1 MYPEANSKTSMRMH
15 WEISKNVAF
24 GYRNNEIEIYK
35 QLVYVAIGFRV
46 HYMSLEKPLH
56 MTMLRQCMP
65 NPSSSQVKL
74 LL

>member
-35 QLVYVAIGFRV
+35 QLVYVADVFGNFPVHTHGGFAIGFRV

-56 MTMLRQCMP
+56 MTIM
-65 NPSSSQVKL
+65 
-74 LL
+74 

>member
-24 GYRNNEIEIYK
+24 G
-35 QLVYVAIGFRV
+35 
-46 HYMSLEKPLH
+46 
-56 MTMLRQCMP
+56 LRQCMP

-74 LL
+74 PGPLPSPPDIKVCDMQVMHISL

>member
-1 MYPEANSKTSMRMH
+1 MH
-15 WEISKNVAF
+15 THGGF
-24 GYRNNEIEIYK
+24 
-35 QLVYVAIGFRV
+35 AIGFRV

-74 LL
+74 PGPLPSPPDIKVCDMQVMTATSYPSSYSTD